1 MIACISPASCNLE
14 QTLNTL
20 RYASRAQ
27 KIQNKLKLNNK
38 LCIEDELAFLRKSVT
53 DKDSIIHQLQTENAQ
68 LRASQRL

>member
-27 KIQNKLKLNNK
+27 KIQNKLMLNNK